1 MNSKEFFDFNTRRN
15 EIVLKV
21 HTLTSPFYVSDEVF
35 IKTLINK
42 FSEKKD
48 NKFTKILMKKC

>member
-21 HTLTSPFYVSDEVF
+21 HTLTRPFYVSDEVL

-42 FSEKKD
+42 FGEKRTT
-48 NKFTKILMKKC
+48 NLQRF